1 MLEVSLAF
9 DSDTDTTHNG
19 SKGNGCGRSLL
30 LSPLSSPKGRGWCVG
45 VSGASSLGRPAL
57 SFPIWVLRVR
67 FPLEGTVPIDGG
79 GIRSTV
85 PVSPWDWGGEDPTG
99 VYTTTVHD
107 TRVAADWTTTTRRG
121 ENESRCRRVR
131 LHLLVGSMAK
141 RIAKPRGKKEKK
153 EDETNTHGPP
163 TNGIHPT
170 ELETNDT
177 HHQTKSSNG
186 SNLREWKSTSTDK
199 GAKQKTKK
207 NEPETKKT
215 PIQIKVRK
223 TRFVDWKPGAVS
235 AIAVAPNQI
244 HLAVARE
251 AGDGRSCRSVEV
263 WETEYWTQV
272 VTIKAPHVEED
283 PDADRGNEPDGGG
296 HGEITGLVWVQDG
309 SGNYNMLVTSGLDG
323 MLVVW
328 DLQQKKV
335 VGTLE
340 AGGGAIWDVTCR
352 PAGTKHST
360 TGEAAPKEPELQPS
374 QIACACDDGR
384 VRVFDFTSQG
394 LEFRKVIG
402 RAEGRALSVAW
413 QRDHSA
419 LAVGTSDGFIRVYN
433 AQQLLG
439 REAVCISLGEC
450 CVWSLLILD
459 DGTIVS
465 GDSNGTTSFWDPE
478 FGTLLH
484 EFNQHEGDV
493 LCIAAS
499 TSGSSV
505 FSSGIDSKICSFEK
519 VEQEPGSW
527 EWVYTNYKRTHTHDV
542 HSLAIVADSIFDGG
556 AIVSGGN
563 DTQLFAYS
571 ADNFS
576 SYHPV
581 RFCRCPQVPKMLV
594 ADAQEDRQGTIMTI
608 QRDLCVE
615 VWRMGRAQKNV
626 EQSKW
631 PMRLPQREASSS
643 ASLLCMV
650 DSPARHP
657 IRCSAFCPKSGILA
671 ISDTCLT
678 TVSRLDKQSNRL
690 KHKALLGTFPSAF
703 AVFIVGN
710 GSKLCLHCSDG
721 SIGVYD
727 TVTAQRDV
735 SLTEHLA
742 ESETSRDFSEEVF
755 VGSMNKKW
763 FAITSEGKRRIH
775 VYNAE
780 RMEYHGPLPCSW
792 ESLAPITALAFDE
805 EGRHLGA
812 CTADDTF
819 CLFDVEERKP
829 SPWAINYGSTVSKKL
844 EKVSG
849 LAHCLSFCSTQ
860 HAQLAMIGTP
870 NSVCVFDLN
879 GPMTDS
885 EDVSKKRKRGPGG
898 YDVGDANFKVL
909 ALPEPCLHVSLAEET
924 ELLIVEKPWLDV
936 LESFPPPLYRHRY
949 GT

>member
-1 MLEVSLAF
+1 
-9 DSDTDTTHNG
+9 
-19 SKGNGCGRSLL
+19 
-30 LSPLSSPKGRGWCVG
+30 
-45 VSGASSLGRPAL
+45 
-57 SFPIWVLRVR
+57 
-67 FPLEGTVPIDGG
+67 
-79 GIRSTV
+79 
-85 PVSPWDWGGEDPTG
+85 
-99 VYTTTVHD
+99 
-107 TRVAADWTTTTRRG
+107 
-121 ENESRCRRVR
+121 
-131 LHLLVGSMAK
+131 MAK
-141 RIAKPRGKKEKK
+141 RIAKPRGKKERNGS
-153 EDETNTHGPP
+153 ETSTHAQP
-163 TNGIHPT
+163 TNGTHPT
-170 ELETNDT
+170 HAERNETNHT
-177 HHQTKSSNG
+177 TKSSNG
-186 SNLREWKSTSTDK
+186 SNLRECKSK
-199 GAKQKTKK
+199 KTEEIDEVKAREGIQGM
-207 NEPETKKT
+207 NRT

-235 AIAVAPNQI
+235 AIAAAPNQI

-251 AGDGRSCRSVEV
+251 AGDGKSCRAVEV

-272 VTIKAPHVEED
+272 MEIKAPHVEEH
-283 PDADRGNEPDGGG
+283 PNTRHGNEPDGGG
-296 HGEITGLVWVQDG
+296 HGEITGLAWVQDG
-309 SGNYNMLVTSGLDG
+309 SGKYNTLVTSGLDG

-328 DLQQKKV
+328 NLQQKKI

-340 AGGGAIWDVTCR
+340 AGGGAIWDMTCH
-352 PAGTKHST
+352 PARRKNST
-360 TGEAAPKEPELQPS
+360 GGEVASTEQDGQPS

-384 VRVFDFTSQG
+384 VRVFAYTPQG

-413 QRDHSA
+413 QGDHSA

-433 AQQLLG
+433 TQQPLG
-439 REAVCISLGEC
+439 REAVCISLGDC
-450 CVWSLLILD
+450 CVWSLLLLD

-519 VEQEPGSW
+519 VEHEPGSC
-527 EWVYTNYKRTHTHDV
+527 EWVYTDYKRTHTHDV

-576 SYHPV
+576 SFHPV
-581 RFCRCPQVPKMLV
+581 RFCRCPQLPNMSI
-594 ADAQEDRQGTIMTI
+594 AGTQEDTQGTIITV

-615 VWRMGRAQKNV
+615 VWQIGKKQEKAERSR
-626 EQSKW
+626 W
-631 PMRLPQREASSS
+631 PVRLPGREASS
-643 ASLLCMV
+643 SLLCMV

-678 TVSRLDKQSNRL
+678 TVTRLDKRNNRL

-703 AVFIVGN
+703 AVFITGD
-710 GSKLCLHCSDG
+710 GSKLCLHCTDG

-727 TVTAQRDV
+727 IVTAQRDV
-735 SLTEHLA
+735 SLIEHLA
-742 ESETSRDFSEEVF
+742 ESETCRDFSEEVL
-755 VGSMNKKW
+755 VSSMNKKW
-763 FAITSEGKRRIH
+763 FAITAEGKRRIH

-805 EGRHLGA
+805 DGQHLGA
-812 CTADDTF
+812 CTADDLF
-819 CLFDVEERKP
+819 CLFNVQERKP
-829 SPWAINYGSTVSKKL
+829 SPWTTNHGSNISRRL

-849 LAHCLSFCSTQ
+849 LAHRLSFCRTQ
-860 HAQLAMIGTP
+860 HALLAMIGTP
-870 NSVCVFDLN
+870 KSVCVFDLN
-879 GPMTDS
+879 APVTDS
-885 EDVSKKRKRGPGG
+885 DKVSKKRKRSTGAN
-898 YDVGDANFKVL
+898 DAGDANFKVL
-909 ALPEPCLHVSLAEET
+909 ALPEPCLHVSLAKET